1 MKKKYIIFYYLMA
14 VLVILTFIL
23 IRIFGLTKGYTV
35 DAEPFGLYILLV
47 LNFLMVLTN
56 MYFEI
61 KKYELK
67 VDSLKVPI
75 TFLTFYIFIVI
86 LVLIMDRLLLIPTL
100 EYDYYYGFVLFNY
113 LFLNIYTICSYNKT
127 NKKKNK

>member
-1 MKKKYIIFYYLMA
+1 MKKKYVIFYYTLA
-14 VLVILTFIL
+14 VIMILTFIL
-23 IRIFGLTKGYTV
+23 INVYGANRGYV
-35 DAEPFGLYILLV
+35 MEVEPFWIYFLLII
-47 LNFLMVLTN
+47 NFLMVLIN

-61 KKYELK
+61 KKYDLK

-75 TFLTFYIFIVI
+75 TFSVFFTFMVI
-86 LVLIMDRLLLIPTL
+86 LVLIMDNVLLIPTL
-100 EYDYYYGFVLFNY
+100 EYPYYYGFVLFNY